1 MFTGPTPKEAPKPR
15 LMTTEEIGSGYDTN
29 ENDGYYENK

>member
-1 MFTGPTPKEAPKPR
+1 MSTGPSRKEATKPR
-15 LMTTEEIGSGYDTN
+15 LMTMDEIESEYDPI